1 MVAHTDTFLAGGN
14 GVVVAVL
21 LWHVLL
27 KLANGLAS
35 PALAW
40 TTTRRSKTSTRTR
53 TETRAGAGIG
63 AGPTRANSDAAWV
76 NTHKKV
82 SAKPTHAFAFRL
94 RCFFLFVCHQFPFKR
109 KLPAAVRETVS

>member
-40 TTTRRSKTSTRTR
+40 TTTRRSKTR

-63 AGPTRANSDAAWV
+63 AEPTRANSDAAWV
-76 NTHKKV
+76 DTHKKV

-109 KLPAAVRETVS
+109 KLPAAVRETDS

>member
-35 PALAW
+35 PGLDHDKEEQDQH
-40 TTTRRSKTSTRTR
+40 RDR
-53 TETRAGAGIG
+53 
-63 AGPTRANSDAAWV
+63 D
-76 NTHKKV
+76 
-82 SAKPTHAFAFRL
+82 
-94 RCFFLFVCHQFPFKR
+94 
-109 KLPAAVRETVS
+109 